1 MEKLDKYI
9 YWTTRAFCG
18 ALMVAM
24 LVIIFSQVL
33 ARYVF
38 QYSLTWSE
46 ELGRYIF
53 VWMTFLGM
61 TVAYRAGAH
70 VALDIICAALK
81 GWSRKTLE
89 TINDLLVIVLSSA
102 ILYSGINLFLLGMR
116 QKSPALK
123 LPMQWVYIV
132 VPVSGLLLL
141 FFALR
146 ILWLRHHKAGEEEK

>member
-1 MEKLDKYI
+1 MEKLDRYI
-9 YWTTRAFCG
+9 YWSTRGICG
-18 ALMVAM
+18 VLMVAM

-81 GWSRKTLE
+81 GYSRKTLE
-89 TINDLLVIVLSSA
+89 TINDLLVIALSSA
-102 ILYSGINLFLLGMR
+102 IFYSGLNLFFLGMR

-123 LPMQWVYIV
+123 IPMQYVYIV
-132 VPVSGLLLL
+132 VPISGLLLL

-146 ILWLRHHKAGEEEK
+146 IFWLRHHPAGEDGK